1 MNVHTHTVSIELPL
15 ELEHKFA
22 CATCGRETYHQVLAG
37 AKEFHS
43 GTDVD
48 WWGEYWIIQCKGC
61 KTPSFCLRST
71 NTEDVDYD
79 EQGQGFLLHTITL
92 YPSRIA
98 GRPQPAWLHE
108 MPYSIR
114 NIFGETHSALCNRQ
128 SILAGIGIRATV
140 EAVCRHYGLNK
151 GNLESKIDGLTT
163 AGKVTADGA
172 AILHSLRFMG
182 NNAAHETKMHT
193 VAELGTAFEVIE
205 SIIFNALILPRRTA
219 KLLKKPRVNP
229 TTPKP

>member
-1 MNVHTHTVSIELPL
+1 MSKV
-15 ELEHKFA
+15 
-22 CATCGRETYHQVLAG
+22 
-37 AKEFHS
+37 
-43 GTDVD
+43 
-48 WWGEYWIIQCKGC
+48 KGSC
-61 KTPSFCLRST
+61 CIRS
-71 NTEDVDYD
+71 
-79 EQGQGFLLHTITL
+79 L
-92 YPSRIA
+92 
-98 GRPQPAWLHE
+98 
-108 MPYSIR
+108 SIR
-114 NIFGETHSALCNRQ
+114 VVLLVDRNLRGSTKCLTASETSSARRTLPSALCNRQ

-182 NNAAHETKMHT
+182 NDAAHETKMHT